1 MTGDIFSENLQKKVP
16 MVEHESEAGD
26 YTESD
31 DEGEES
37 YCRGVRIYFFVVE
50 STCLQRCKMDDLG
63 ELGLRVNFPY

>member
-1 MTGDIFSENLQKKVP
+1 MHRLREVP

-37 YCRGVRIYFFVVE
+37 YYRGVL
-50 STCLQRCKMDDLG
+50 LQ
-63 ELGLRVNFPY
+63 